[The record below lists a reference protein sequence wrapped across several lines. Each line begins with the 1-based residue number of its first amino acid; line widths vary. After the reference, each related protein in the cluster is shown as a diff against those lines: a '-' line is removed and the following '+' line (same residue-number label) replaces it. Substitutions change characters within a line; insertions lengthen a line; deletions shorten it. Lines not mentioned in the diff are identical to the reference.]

1 MSTKEEIIELTKALA
16 ISDRLSCSKKSLSSA
31 LHEEIH
37 VLHNISDM
45 LLDDDLSNDKS
56 TLDILKRT
64 ITRIGTLLSMRECL
78 ETI

>member
-1 MSTKEEIIELTKALA
+1 MSTKEEIIELTTALA
-16 ISDRLSCSKKSLSSA
+16 NNDRLSCSKKSLSFT

-45 LLDDDLSNDKS
+45 LLDDDLANDKF
-56 TLDILKRT
+56 TLDTLQKS

-78 ETI
+78 DTI